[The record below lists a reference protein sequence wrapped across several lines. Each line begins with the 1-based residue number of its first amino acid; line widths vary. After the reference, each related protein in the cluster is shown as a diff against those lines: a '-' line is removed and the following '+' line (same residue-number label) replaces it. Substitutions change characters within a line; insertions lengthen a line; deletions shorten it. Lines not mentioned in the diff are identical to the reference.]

1 MADLLG
7 ALTDFSEDPGS
18 LLQLLEIQYPPLV
31 SMNTSCTGY
40 ICMQAKYTLS
50 KKKKFNLELGMV
62 VHTYNP
68 GTRTTGAR
76 SLRPA

>member
-18 LLQLLEIQYPPLV
+18 LLQLLEIQCPPLV

-40 ICMQAKYTLS
+40 ICMQAKYTLN
-50 KKKKFNLELGMV
+50 KKKEIQFRAGYGSAHL
-62 VHTYNP
+62 
-68 GTRTTGAR
+68 
-76 SLRPA
+76 